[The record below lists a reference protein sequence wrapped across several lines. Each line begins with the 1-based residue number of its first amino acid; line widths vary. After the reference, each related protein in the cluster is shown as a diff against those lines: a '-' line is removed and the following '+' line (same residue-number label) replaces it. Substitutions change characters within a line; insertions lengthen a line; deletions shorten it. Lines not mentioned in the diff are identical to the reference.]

1 VIAKL
6 NLRNEPASNDDIRG
20 TIGYIVGV
28 LCLVVIGIFVCGS
41 SPGIPESTH
50 QPKDSDYNLL
60 VRGFQAGQL
69 NLDKQVPQKFADQP
83 DPYNPQN
90 VTGLAPGLWDLSYYK
105 GKLFLYFG
113 VTPALVLFWP
123 YAAVTGHY
131 LSNKAAVLILFSVGF
146 FTAGGLLRAIWRQY
160 VPDTNPAMAVLGML
174 SLGLATILG
183 LWCNVYEVATTSGFA
198 FTMLSLA
205 AIWKASR
212 KPKQAIF
219 WILMASL
226 AYGLAIG
233 SRPSLLFGAVI
244 LLLPVFPAWCEAA
257 GPGYYRTAL
266 LRLAAALGPIAL
278 IGLGLMFYNDFRF
291 NNPFEFGS
299 HYQLNG
305 DYDVTKSQQFSFHYF
320 WFNIR
325 YYFFEPVRWSNHFP
339 LFGIVPLAPLPKG
352 YYSPGVS
359 FGGFYGGILATC
371 PVVLLALATPWIWKG
386 KPAGTVSQ
394 LRWFLGTVFILLAA
408 TLLVVCLFFCARI
421 RYESD
426 FLSPLIILS
435 AAGILGLERR
445 LAGVPAW
452 RRAARIG
459 LGVLLVYSAMFFGLT
474 CVETHGT
481 ADCFIANDLLA
492 EGRLDEAEMRY
503 QKALWLRP
511 DNADALGGLGHTLFQ
526 KNQINQA
533 IIQYQKALN
542 VQPNFPKVNNDLAY
556 CYLQVGRVD
565 DAITQYQKAVEL
577 VPDSAIF
584 HRGLG
589 NALLQKGETSQGIA
603 QYEKAL
609 EIEPDFAQG
618 HNFLGYCLFQSGR
631 MDEAIVHFRK
641 AAELEPQSAVF
652 HSALGNV
659 LFAKGDV
666 DGAMTEYQKALT
678 LDPNSADVCKCLGD
692 IFLQKGQMD
701 RAIAEY
707 QKALVINP
715 NFPKALNNLGFCF
728 LQTGR
733 LDDAV
738 VQYQKVI
745 QLQPNYAAAYSNLGD
760 AFHLKGMA
768 SEAVGSYQK
777 AIELE
782 PQLILPQTHLAWILA
797 SWPDASVRD
806 GKKAVALAEQAN
818 QLASGQDPQILRALA
833 AAYAETSRFP
843 EAVLTAQ
850 KALALATAQ
859 SDAALANE
867 LKTEMGGYESNTPCR
882 SKGE

>member
-1 VIAKL
+1 MIAKS
-6 NLRNEPASNDDIRG
+6 NLGNEPVSKDDIRG
-20 TIGYIVGV
+20 TIGYIFGV

-50 QPKDSDYNLL
+50 QPKDSNYNLL

-69 NLDKQVPQKFADQP
+69 NLDKQVPQKFADLP
-83 DPYNPQN
+83 DPYNPQS
-90 VTGLAPGLWDLSYYK
+90 VTGVAPGLWDLSYYK

-131 LSNKAAVLILFSVGF
+131 LSNKAAVLIFFSVGF
-146 FTAGGLLRAIWRQY
+146 LTAGSLLRAIWRRY
-160 VPDTNPAMAVLGML
+160 IPDANPTMAVLGIL
-174 SLGLATILG
+174 SLGLATILA

-198 FTMLSLA
+198 FTMLALA
-205 AIWKASR
+205 AIWKALHE
-212 KPKQAIF
+212 PKRAIF
-219 WILMASL
+219 WILIASL

-244 LLLPVFPAWCEAA
+244 LLLPVFRTSCEAS

-278 IGLGLMFYNDFRF
+278 IGLGLMFYNGLRF
-291 NNPFEFGS
+291 NNPLEFGFR
-299 HYQLNG
+299 YQLSG
-305 DYDVTKSQQFSFHYF
+305 VYDPTKARQFGLHYF
-320 WFNIR
+320 WFNFQ
-325 YYFFEPVRWSNHFP
+325 YYFLEPARWNNHFP
-339 LFGIVPLAPLPKG
+339 FFGIVPLPPLPKG
-352 YYSPGVS
+352 YYSQGLD
-359 FGGFYGGILATC
+359 FGGFYGSIPATC

-386 KPAGTVSQ
+386 KPAGALSR
-394 LRWFLGTVFILLAA
+394 LRWFLGTVFILLPAS
-408 TLLVVCLFFCARI
+408 LLVLCLFFCAVT

-426 FLSPLIILS
+426 FLAPLIILS

-445 LAGVPAW
+445 LAGVPVW
-452 RRAARIG
+452 QRAARIG
-459 LGVLLVYSAMFFGLT
+459 LGVLLVYSAIFFVLT
-474 CVETHGT
+474 GVETHGT

-503 QKALWLRP
+503 QKALFLRP
-511 DNADALGGLGHTLFQ
+511 DNADALGGLGHTLFE

-533 IIQYQKALN
+533 IIQYQKALD

-556 CYLQVGRVD
+556 CYLQIGRVD

-577 VPDSAIF
+577 VPDSATF

-589 NALLQKGETSQGIA
+589 NALLQKGEISQGIA

-609 EIEPDFAQG
+609 EIEPDFAKG
-618 HNFLGYCLFQSGR
+618 HNFLAHCLFQSGQ
-631 MDEAIVHFRK
+631 MDEAIVHYRK
-641 AAELEPQSAVF
+641 AVELEPQSAVF
-652 HSALGNV
+652 HTDLGYAL
-659 LFAKGDV
+659 FTKGDT
-666 DGAMTEYQKALT
+666 GMAITEYQQALT
-678 LDPNSADVCKCLGD
+678 LDPNSADVCKRLGD
-692 IFLQKGQMD
+692 MFLQKGQMD
-701 RAIAEY
+701 GAIADY
-707 QKALVINP
+707 RKALDINP
-715 NFPKALNNLGFCF
+715 NFPAALNNLGFCF
-728 LQTGR
+728 FQIGR

-738 VQYQKVI
+738 VQYQKAI
-745 QLQPNYAAAYSNLGD
+745 QLQPNYAGAYSNLGD
-760 AFHLKGMA
+760 AFRLKGMA
-768 SEAVGSYQK
+768 SEAVGSYEK

-782 PQLILPQTHLAWILA
+782 PRLIPAQTHLAWILA
-797 SWPDASVRD
+797 SWPEASVRD

-833 AAYAETSRFP
+833 AAYGETGRFP

-859 SDAALANE
+859 PDAALTNE
-867 LKTEMGGYESNTPCR
+867 LKTEMSGYESNTPCR